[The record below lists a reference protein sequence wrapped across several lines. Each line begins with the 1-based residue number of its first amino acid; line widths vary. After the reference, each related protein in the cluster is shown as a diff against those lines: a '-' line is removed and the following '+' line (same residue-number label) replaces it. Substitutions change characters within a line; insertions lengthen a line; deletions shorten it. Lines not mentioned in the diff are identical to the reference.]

1 MKHLTDEE
9 FDAIINKNEMVKY
22 AVSELEQIFK
32 KNFCLTEQEMKQSI
46 IDIVSNFDEELVLK
60 LTDVFQNFVD
70 NDIPE
75 YDIKERNAFAKRTI
89 KYCVE
94 LYYKDSNAI
103 IDNFLDVLKD
113 AKAFKIDPFKLAIKG
128 NLSKASSK
136 TFNKSLTALVESD
149 YVDLLSGKTYRL
161 FELDEVKN
169 IFEQCASIATGL
181 NEKRVQ
187 SVLNLLSDFVYDDEV
202 DGYVVSPKS
211 LIQKSYR
218 LLQENPQVLDERIQF
233 IIDSFVPGRMSK
245 RELILRI
252 AESPSILLCSSEK
265 IIEYEDVLARNI
277 YEIMNSKGFTGNNLS
292 SAERMKLA
300 KSYADKYCY
309 NLDNFNTI
317 NSINKNGFANI
328 EKIRDILVENLGA
341 NNALKCINKPEILEC
356 DPSLLDCFLARI
368 ALEEQNSKINLRA
381 FFVENTKRCM
391 EYIEKGGDIT
401 KQGIEG
407 LHKTRKRNHIVADE
421 EALPIFI
428 NSSEIFEDRLAKLSS
443 LQRSEVQK
451 FIDNLLEEFHK
462 KDEKENSAKN
472 SENNRNSSKNQEK
485 SDKKTKNNENDEES
499 EEFDELQLV
508 ESIRAKNIDFTQE
521 DLYLT
526 LLEKIETFLDAKFGE
541 GYCASLHLTDNIKDC
556 YKKALDINNKHIEIF
571 KRLYSNVITKYN
583 KVVSNTNNSE
593 DYTFFNMLSEFKVIY
608 NDLMELAKEV
618 NKLNPIVSN
627 QKNGVEIINRM
638 LFRQDILEILKSKNY
653 FDKQLSVQITMAIYE
668 SVSYMRY
675 LNGMLEILSKEFPQT
690 YSEIVTPEEVEQL
703 LSSNMFNIDSLM
715 VSGSINNYIFSIK
728 ELIESTISK
737 VEQTLKKFGVPL
749 DRSKAKIGKT
759 YKEFDIMVNNE
770 EIDEETILGLITRF
784 NELNVFLSNVTENG
798 KNRAIKQRFWK
809 LIEHYVQVEGGEYI
823 LMSKDSNAKAIIKKD
838 NTSKEYDDVIS
849 IKAVAKRAL
858 ENLHLD
864 NATMLKLLEIPLAEN
879 YQKILNPR
887 NDEERE

>member
-9 FDAIINKNEMVKY
+9 FDTLINKNEMVKY
-22 AVSELEQIFK
+22 AVSELEKIFK

-218 LLQENPQVLDERIQF
+218 LLQENPQALDERIQF

-317 NSINKNGFANI
+317 NSINKSGFANI

-421 EALPIFI
+421 EALPIFN
-428 NSSEIFEDRLAKLSS
+428 NSSEIFEERLAKLSS

-485 SDKKTKNNENDEES
+485 SDKKSKNNENDEES

-526 LLEKIETFLDAKFGE
+526 LLEKIET
-541 GYCASLHLTDNIKDC
+541 LHSMKTPQPHPCKQV
-556 YKKALDINNKHIEIF
+556 
-571 KRLYSNVITKYN
+571 RLS
-583 KVVSNTNNSE
+583 
-593 DYTFFNMLSEFKVIY
+593 
-608 NDLMELAKEV
+608 
-618 NKLNPIVSN
+618 IV
-627 QKNGVEIINRM
+627 
-638 LFRQDILEILKSKNY
+638 
-653 FDKQLSVQITMAIYE
+653 
-668 SVSYMRY
+668 
-675 LNGMLEILSKEFPQT
+675 
-690 YSEIVTPEEVEQL
+690 
-703 LSSNMFNIDSLM
+703 
-715 VSGSINNYIFSIK
+715 
-728 ELIESTISK
+728 
-737 VEQTLKKFGVPL
+737 
-749 DRSKAKIGKT
+749 
-759 YKEFDIMVNNE
+759 
-770 EIDEETILGLITRF
+770 
-784 NELNVFLSNVTENG
+784 
-798 KNRAIKQRFWK
+798 
-809 LIEHYVQVEGGEYI
+809 
-823 LMSKDSNAKAIIKKD
+823 
-838 NTSKEYDDVIS
+838 
-849 IKAVAKRAL
+849 
-858 ENLHLD
+858 
-864 NATMLKLLEIPLAEN
+864 
-879 YQKILNPR
+879 
-887 NDEERE
+887 

>member
-89 KYCVE
+89 KYCIE

-218 LLQENPQVLDERIQF
+218 LLQGNPQVLDERIQF

-265 IIEYEDVLARNI
+265 IIEYEDVLAKNI

-317 NSINKNGFANI
+317 NSINKSGFANI

-421 EALPIFI
+421 EALPIFN
-428 NSSEIFEDRLAKLSS
+428 NSSEIFEERLAKLSS

-485 SDKKTKNNENDEES
+485 SDKKTKNNENNEES

-526 LLEKIETFLDAKFGE
+526 LLEKIETFLSAKLGE
-541 GYCASLHLTDNIKDC
+541 GYCASLLIDYVKDS
-556 YKKALDINNKHIEIF
+556 YKTSLGTNKKHIEIF
-571 KRLYSNVITKYN
+571 KRLHQSVITKY
-583 KVVSNTNNSE
+583 KEIVTTRDNSDE
-593 DYTFFNMLSEFKVIY
+593 VTFDKMISEFKIIY
-608 NDLMELAKEV
+608 GNLMELAKEV
-618 NKLNPIVSN
+618 NKLNPIAE
-627 QKNGVEIINRM
+627 QRKNGIGSIDGL
-638 LFRQDILEILKSKNY
+638 LFDKDTLELLKEKKC
-653 FDKQLSVQITMAIYE
+653 FDKQLSVQIFQAIFE
-668 SVSYMRY
+668 NASYMRC
-675 LNGMLEILSKEFPQT
+675 LNGLLGELVKEFPQT
-690 YSEIVTPEEVEQL
+690 YFEIVTAEELEQL
-703 LSSNMFNIDSLM
+703 LNSNILDIDCLM
-715 VSGSINNYIFSIK
+715 VGGSINNYIFSIK
-728 ELIESTISK
+728 ELIEGTITQI
-737 VEQTLKKFGVPL
+737 EQSLKKFGVPL
-749 DRSKAKIGKT
+749 DHSKAKIGKT
-759 YKEFDIMVNNE
+759 YKEFDIVLDNSTEISE
-770 EIDEETILGLITRF
+770 EQILGLINKF
-784 NELNVFLSNVTENG
+784 NALNSFLANVTESG

-809 LIEHYVQVEGGEYI
+809 LIDQYIQVEDEEYT
-823 LMSKDSNAKAIIKKD
+823 LMGKNFKAKAIIAKQ
-838 NTSKEYDDVIS
+838 NTDKQYGDILSLRAISKLP
-849 IKAVAKRAL
+849 L
-858 ENLHLD
+858 ESLHLD
-864 NATMLKLLEIPLAEN
+864 NATMLELIGEPLQKD
-879 YQKILNPR
+879 YQSLISSHS
-887 NDEERE
+887 DEERE